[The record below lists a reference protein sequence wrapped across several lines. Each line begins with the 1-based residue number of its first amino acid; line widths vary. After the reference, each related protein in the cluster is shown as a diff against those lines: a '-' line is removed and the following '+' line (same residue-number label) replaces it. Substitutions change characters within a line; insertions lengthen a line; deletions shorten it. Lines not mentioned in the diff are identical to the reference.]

1 MKKRLL
7 LLVTMV
13 TLMLA
18 MAVGPASAQTMT
30 APGDLFITAPMGG
43 HPAFMMGGED
53 FHDDADGLT
62 LLLH

>member
-18 MAVGPASAQTMT
+18 MAIAPASAQTMT
-30 APGDLFITAPMGG
+30 ASGDLFITTPMAG
-43 HPAFMMGGED
+43 HHAMGMPE
-53 FHDDADGLT
+53 GLT
-62 LLLH
+62 LLLL

>member
-18 MAVGPASAQTMT
+18 MAVAPASAQSM
-30 APGDLFITAPMGG
+30 AAGQDIFITMPMGG
-43 HPAFMMGGED
+43 LHAMMMPMG
-53 FHDDADGLT
+53 
-62 LLLH
+62 

>member
-18 MAVGPASAQTMT
+18 MAVAPAFAQTMT
-30 APGDLFITAPMGG
+30 ASGDLFITTPMAD
-43 HPAFMMGGED
+43 HHAMGMPE
-53 FHDDADGLT
+53 GLT
-62 LLLH
+62 LLLG